1 MKKLILI
8 FVISMMQM
16 NICLADNEIKLSTPE
31 EIDLLKKDWECDWI
45 SSGNPNIFNGKYL
58 LSIENTSATVSRNF
72 ENTFCS
78 DPKKFTG

>member
-31 EIDLLKKDWECDWI
+31 EIDLLKKDWECD
-45 SSGNPNIFNGKYL
+45 
-58 LSIENTSATVSRNF
+58 
-72 ENTFCS
+72 
-78 DPKKFTG
+78 